1 MELRLARPEEA
12 QGLWDIRNQAV
23 REGCAQAY
31 DADTISAFTPQAMPA
46 GYLACITQ
54 NPFFVVTDTA
64 AGGPVATG
72 FLDLKQQTV
81 EAIFTLP
88 AYQGRGYAA
97 RILARIVSE
106 ATSRKMMRLMLSS
119 TPNAVEFYR
128 RQGFSVL
135 GPAQYYSA
143 SAQRYL
149 ACVDMSLELPTFRP

>member
-23 REGCAQAY
+23 RAGCAQVY
-31 DADTISAFTPQAMPA
+31 
-46 GYLACITQ
+46 
-54 NPFFVVTDTA
+54 DTA

-106 ATSRKMMRLMLSS
+106 ATSRKMKRLTLSS

-128 RQGFSVL
+128 RQGASVT
-135 GPAQYYSA
+135 AT
-143 SAQRYL
+143 RKT
-149 ACVDMSLELPTFRP
+149 E